1 MACQA
6 PGDHQGQVER
16 LGKKVPV
23 GSLVMLDLEENLD
36 RLDQR
41 EILEDLASAILDQ
54 EEHRVIKEISAVV
67 GLAAAEGAVVKV
79 GLPEIKEL
87 PETKVCQDQRVSQAG
102 EGKEETLAGMEV
114 QALRVIPASL
124 NVML

>member
-23 GSLVMLDLEENLD
+23 GTLVMRDLEENLD
-36 RLDQR
+36 RLGQR
-41 EILEDLASAILDQ
+41 EIVEDLASATLDQ
-54 EEHRVIKEISAVV
+54 EEHRVKKEIPGIV
-67 GLAAAEGAVVKV
+67 GLAAAEGAAGKV
-79 GLPEIKEL
+79 GLLEIKEF
-87 PETKVCQDQRVSQAG
+87 PETMVCQDLRVSQAE

-114 QALRVIPASL
+114 LALRVIPASL